1 MFMNLSNNMEQE
13 MEKMQESLAPLMKKM
28 SKYSFASI
36 LLVSF
41 SVLNLLSA
49 MFFIDGTPGTVTLL
63 VLAGIGAFGMALNKE
78 KKHYKK
84 EMNKQG
90 NEYIM
95 ERIKK
100 SRYLSEGRVSEY
112 VNTIKDKQYLA
123 LTSFYNFLREEE
135 DAKKQYL
142 YQ

>member
-1 MFMNLSNNMEQE
+1 